1 MAAITENLSNLNVDN
16 EDVKMHR
23 YGVNVTGVK
32 QVLKSKVSTL
42 PQAEERDVK
51 KLLEK
56 YKDSIEKLKTKCK
69 DILSLNGNDPGI
81 DLIYDDIFILRYV
94 LSKKNNLKKAEEAIR
109 VCCKWR
115 ADPEIREQVLKPV
128 ADNTWTEAP
137 VYQSFCKHMCFGVL
151 GSQVDGGCLF
161 YLRDGLGFPNTVF
174 ESLKRDEFLKIGFQ
188 SREYIYRW
196 CDYET
201 RRLGR
206 LVKAMFILDMDKV
219 KLSKLSDS
227 RVQKCYAELGEFSEN
242 NNPQMVDKYLVVNAP
257 SFIPWFISFQNYFA
271 TVITTGHL
279 LPLAIVPPV
288 IVHAH
293 HHDVAKAIENAM
305 QGVLLTARREGQ
317 ERERVARLHRIL
329 LENRDR
335 RELMELALMNK
346 DVNALRGVCSPLP
359 SAHIKAGYDDHVM
372 NVQDMK
378 PFIASYYKNCDT
390 QKHGNQK
397 TDGDDVQ
404 VNDLDVPL
412 IGEASRMAFDA
423 ALLELKEDA
432 PDPVPRNVSYWP
444 NLMPFSPSRP

>member
-42 PQAEERDVK
+42 PQADERDVK

-56 YKDSIEKLKTKCK
+56 YKDSIEKLKTNCK

-206 LVKAMFILDMDKV
+206 LVKAMFIFGFPGDNLKNALNTINYALSLPITYLQFSVFTPYPGTPLFKSYEDQLV
-219 KLSKLSDS
+219 SQKLEDYNQYNLVFKH
-227 RVQKCYAELGEFSEN
+227 
-242 NNPQMVDKYLVVNAP
+242 KYLDSHKVNELKSLAYSRFYLRP
-257 SFIPWFISFQNYFA
+257 KSIPFNTSLWFFGLNSKFIS
-271 TVITTGHL
+271 
-279 LPLAIVPPV
+279 
-288 IVHAH
+288 
-293 HHDVAKAIENAM
+293 
-305 QGVLLTARREGQ
+305 
-317 ERERVARLHRIL
+317 
-329 LENRDR
+329 
-335 RELMELALMNK
+335 
-346 DVNALRGVCSPLP
+346 
-359 SAHIKAGYDDHVM
+359 
-372 NVQDMK
+372 
-378 PFIASYYKNCDT
+378 
-390 QKHGNQK
+390 
-397 TDGDDVQ
+397 
-404 VNDLDVPL
+404 
-412 IGEASRMAFDA
+412 
-423 ALLELKEDA
+423 
-432 PDPVPRNVSYWP
+432 
-444 NLMPFSPSRP
+444 